1 MPSKLPLAASNGR
14 IIRLARQFYKCIKE
28 GRGEEER
35 GSDGLIDLVMK
46 GL

>member
-1 MPSKLPLAASNGR
+1 MPSKLPLVASNGR
-14 IIRLARQFYKCIKE
+14 INRLARQFYKCIEE
-28 GRGEEER
+28 GRDEGEG